1 MDVRFLVDRLK
12 ERITL
17 RDVAEIGGAADLD
30 AARRGTLRPR
40 SIYVVPLSDRPRQ
53 RGNDQLGC
61 AGGRIELYAVLL
73 VVDQVRD
80 ATGGEALAELPALR
94 RAVAGALRGWQPD
107 QHHDPVEFMGGQLV
121 QFTGDGH
128 LWWSDEYGCVNH
140 GPI

>member
-12 ERITL
+12 ERLPL
-17 RDVAEIGGAADLD
+17 RDVAEIGSAADLD

-53 RGNDQLGC
+53 RGNDQLDC
-61 AGGRIELYAVLL
+61 IGGRIELYAVLL

-94 RAVAGALRGWQPD
+94 RVVAGALRGWQPD
-107 QHHDPVEFMGGQLV
+107 QFHDPVEFMGGQLV
-121 QFTGDGH
+121 QFSGDGH